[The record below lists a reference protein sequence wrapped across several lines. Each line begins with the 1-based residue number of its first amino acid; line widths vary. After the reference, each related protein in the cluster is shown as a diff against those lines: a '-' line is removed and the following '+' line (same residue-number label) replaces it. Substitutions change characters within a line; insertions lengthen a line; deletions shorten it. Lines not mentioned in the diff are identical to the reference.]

1 MLAAADRAA
10 KDKGGKGPRNAADEQ
25 EDEDKLD
32 LSQVRL
38 FVLDEADKL
47 IADSG
52 ISAVMQVFA
61 KCPGGGS
68 GIHRL
73 QVWRAEIN
81 VLVPMQMSSP
91 PRTRCV
97 SSRRLCI
104 HRKFVSCRDWFA
116 LTRPGWI

>member
-1 MLAAADRAA
+1 MAAKKYPLLLTHPSRRCFSFIHQLLGMVAAADRAA
-10 KDKGGKGPRNAADEQ
+10 KDKGGKGKGQGNTAEEQ
-25 EDEDKLD
+25 EGDEEDRLD

-52 ISAVMQVFA
+52 IPAVMQIFA

-73 QVWRAEIN
+73 QVHII
-81 VLVPMQMSSP
+81 LFCIMTCVPNQ
-91 PRTRCV
+91 R
-97 SSRRLCI
+97 
-104 HRKFVSCRDWFA
+104 
-116 LTRPGWI
+116 

>member
-1 MLAAADRAA
+1 MVAAADRAA
-10 KDKGGKGPRNAADEQ
+10 KDKGGKGQGSTVEEQ
-25 EDEDKLD
+25 EGDEEDRLD

-52 ISAVMQVFA
+52 IPAVMQIFA

-73 QVWRAEIN
+73 QVHILFRI
-81 VLVPMQMSSP
+81 VCVPYQ
-91 PRTRCV
+91 R
-97 SSRRLCI
+97 
-104 HRKFVSCRDWFA
+104 
-116 LTRPGWI
+116 

>member
-1 MLAAADRAA
+1 MAAKKHPLLLTHPSRLCFFFIHQLLSMVAAADRAA
-10 KDKGGKGPRNAADEQ
+10 KDKGGKGKGQGNTAEEQ
-25 EDEDKLD
+25 EGDEEDRLD

-52 ISAVMQVFA
+52 IPAVMQIFA

-73 QVWRAEIN
+73 QVHILFCIVCE
-81 VLVPMQMSSP
+81 
-91 PRTRCV
+91 CV
-97 SSRRLCI
+97 SYQR
-104 HRKFVSCRDWFA
+104 
-116 LTRPGWI
+116 

>member
-1 MLAAADRAA
+1 MRHFPQLLGLVAAAEKTA
-10 KDKGGKGPRNAADEQ
+10 KDKGGKGSRNTSDDQDE
-25 EDEDKLD
+25 EDDKLD

-73 QVWRAEIN
+73 QVRCTKI
-81 VLVPMQMSSP
+81 VFTFSSA
-91 PRTRCV
+91 
-97 SSRRLCI
+97 RR
-104 HRKFVSCRDWFA
+104 
-116 LTRPGWI
+116 

>member
-1 MLAAADRAA
+1 MYEDASTTRYTVLLFHQLLGMVAAADRAV
-10 KDKGGKGPRNAADEQ
+10 KDKGGRGLGQGSTQEGDDQ
-25 EDEDKLD
+25 EDGGGEDRLD

-52 ISAVMQVFA
+52 IPAVMQIFA

-73 QVWRAEIN
+73 QVHILFRTD
-81 VLVPMQMSSP
+81 
-91 PRTRCV
+91 RTRNV
-97 SSRRLCI
+97 
-104 HRKFVSCRDWFA
+104 
-116 LTRPGWI
+116 